1 MKISFC
7 PHLLRAAAPLFV
19 QISAKF
25 PQVGQNLAFLSL
37 IFYAILIG
45 EFFENEVT
53 RMADETLTMD
63 DFSKAVDDS
72 FTSFKDEGEANWE
85 KLKEYQAAKTPMT
98 VTVDGVVNK
107 GVISNVE
114 GVRGF
119 IPASR
124 LALGRVEDLNE
135 YLGKEIQVLVREI
148 DEQKGRLIL
157 SAVELLR
164 AKAAEEKKARIAA
177 VEVGSVL
184 DGKVESLQPYG
195 AFIDLGSGMSGLVHV
210 SQISRNRVKSPDA
223 VLSVGQEVKVKVIA
237 VKDGKLSLSMKAL
250 EEAPEEK
257 REREESAPRDFKLP
271 KAEAVTTNLGSL
283 LKGIKL
289 D

>member
-1 MKISFC
+1 
-7 PHLLRAAAPLFV
+7 
-19 QISAKF
+19 
-25 PQVGQNLAFLSL
+25 
-37 IFYAILIG
+37 
-45 EFFENEVT
+45 
-53 RMADETLTMD
+53 MADENMTME

-85 KLKEYQAAKTPMT
+85 KLKEYQTEKTPLT

-124 LALGRVEDLNE
+124 LALGHVYDLNA
-135 YLGKEIQVLVREI
+135 YLGKEIQVIVREI

-157 SAVELLR
+157 SAVEPLR
-164 AKAAEEKKARIAA
+164 AKQNEERKARINAI
-177 VEVGSVL
+177 EVGAVL
-184 DGKVESLQPYG
+184 DGKVENIQSYG
-195 AFIDLGSGMSGLVHV
+195 AFIDLGDGLSGLVHI
-210 SQISRNRVKSPDA
+210 SQISRKRIKSVED
-223 VLSVGQEVKVKVIA
+223 VLQPGQEVKVKVIA

-250 EEAPEEK
+250 EEGGDDRNEDRAAAPK
-257 REREESAPRDFKLP
+257 DYKLP
-271 KAEAVTTNLGSL
+271 KSEDISTNLGSL

-289 D
+289 N